1 MNIYDSLNPE
11 QKKAV
16 MHQYGPLLLLAG
28 AGSGKTRVLTHRI
41 AKLIDDGVAPYH
53 ILALTFTNKA
63 AKEMRDRVD
72 NLIDFGSED
81 IWVGTF
87 HSVCGKILRR
97 SISNLGYDNTFT
109 IYDTD
114 DQRVLMKEVLKYL
127 ELDPKKFKERAVL
140 SAISSAKNAL
150 LTPEAYQKAVKGDFL
165 REKYALAYIEY
176 QKRLFSNNA
185 LDFDDMIF
193 RTIDLFQ
200 QCPEELKKYQQ
211 RFQYIHVDE
220 YQDTNYAQFQL
231 IRMLAPTEMEDGTSL
246 NNLCVVGD
254 DDQSI
259 YKFRGAD
266 IYNILNFEQQFP
278 ETTVIKLEQNYRST
292 KNILAAANGVIRNNS
307 QRKEKVLWTEHEEGE
322 PIHYC
327 QLDTDFN
334 EADYIVSDIE
344 KTVAENAQY
353 QDIAILYR
361 TNAQSRL
368 FEEKL
373 VRSNIPYKL
382 IGGINFYQRREIKDL
397 LCYLKTIDNGKDDLA
412 VKRIIN
418 VPKRGIGQTTID
430 RVSDYAVRSGI
441 SFYEALHHAAD
452 IPGIGRALGKL
463 EGFVA
468 MIETLRQKAR
478 HAYADPAD
486 EETSRLPSADLT
498 DRRSHENSHSVRKA
512 ASTEYTFRELLD
524 DILEVTGYA
533 QDLKAEGDPQAEARL
548 ENIEELKNK
557 LAFYEQNAE
566 DIPTLSAFL
575 EEVSLVADI
584 DSMEDSNNVVVLMT
598 LHSAKGLE
606 FPYVYLA
613 GMEDGIFPG
622 YLCISSDDP
631 LEIEEERRLCY
642 VGITRAMK
650 RLTLTGARQRMQHG
664 ETQFNKPSRFLR
676 EIPRYLIKEEA
687 GPLQS
692 RFFPAA
698 RFAPEELPAVDLYAD
713 ITPSF
718 DEDSVPWEKTSRLL
732 SADLTG
738 RRSHEN
744 SHFVRKAA
752 PEKMETSR
760 LLSADLTD
768 RRSHENSHF
777 VRKAAP
783 EPVIEFQDYSQKP
796 RGMSPAEFMKQ
807 NAGNQSASLRGFTAG
822 QRVSR
827 QAKETS
833 RLPSADLTGR
843 RSHENSHSVRKAAPG
858 DDPFAGNPLIQK
870 GASSLSS
877 YRGNTA
883 PIRKGTTD
891 FLSQPPEYAV
901 GDQVKHIKFGTGTVM
916 NLIKGPKDYQV
927 TVDFGEP
934 AGIKKMMAGFAKLQK
949 I

>member
-1 MNIYDSLNPE
+1 MSIYDNLNPQ
-11 QKKAV
+11 QKEAV

-72 NLIDFGSED
+72 NLIDFGAED

-97 SISNLGYDNTFT
+97 SINRIGYENSFA

-114 DQRVLMKEVLKYL
+114 DQRALMKEVLKYL

-193 RTIDLFQ
+193 RTIDLFRE
-200 QCPEELKKYQQ
+200 CPDELKKYQQ

-220 YQDTNYAQFQL
+220 YQDTNYAQFEL
-231 IRMLAPTEMEDGTSL
+231 IRMLAPTEMEDGTYL

-266 IYNILNFEQQFP
+266 IYNILNFEKQFP

-292 KNILAAANGVIRNNS
+292 KNILAAANGVIKNNS
-307 QRKEKVLWTEHEEGE
+307 QRKDKVLWTEHEEGE
-322 PIHYC
+322 PLHYC
-327 QLDTDFN
+327 QLDTDLN
-334 EADYIVSDIE
+334 EADYIISDIE
-344 KTVAENAQY
+344 KTVSAGADY

-382 IGGINFYQRREIKDL
+382 IGGINFYQRKEIKDL

-430 RVSDYAVRSGI
+430 RVSDYAIHAGI
-441 SFYEALHHAAD
+441 SFYEALRHAAA

-468 MIETLRQKAR
+468 MMETLRQKAV
-478 HAYADPAD
+478 HAYADPANPD
-486 EETSRLPSADLT
+486 
-498 DRRSHENSHSVRKA
+498 
-512 ASTEYTFRELLD
+512 YTFRELLD

-533 QDLKAEGDPQAEARL
+533 EDLKAEDDPQAESRL

-557 LAFYEQNAE
+557 IAFYEQNAE

-584 DSMEDSNNVVVLMT
+584 DSMENGTNVVVLMT

-613 GMEDGIFPG
+613 GMEDGIFPS

-650 RLTLTGARQRMQHG
+650 RLTMTSARQRMQHG

-687 GPLQS
+687 GSLQS
-692 RFFPAA
+692 RFGSAP
-698 RFAPEELPAVDLYAD
+698 RFSADELPAADIYAD
-713 ITPSF
+713 IVGFANKSKQNNSYAASSLSF
-718 DEDSVPWEKTSRLL
+718 DEDSVPWDEP
-732 SADLTG
+732 
-738 RRSHEN
+738 EN
-744 SHFVRKAA
+744 TK
-752 PEKMETSR
+752 
-760 LLSADLTD
+760 
-768 RRSHENSHF
+768 
-777 VRKAAP
+777 
-783 EPVIEFQDYSQKP
+783 EPIVEFQDYSQKP
-796 RGMSPAEFMKQ
+796 RGMSPAEFMKRQ
-807 NAGNQSASLRGFTAG
+807 TGTPSSSLRGFTAG

-827 QAKETS
+827 
-833 RLPSADLTGR
+833 SAN
-843 RSHENSHSVRKAAPG
+843 E
-858 DDPFAGNPLIQK
+858 DPFAGNPLIKK
-870 GASSLSS
+870 GASALTSYSS
-877 YRGNTA
+877 GTA
-883 PIRKGTTD
+883 TIQKNTTD
-891 FLSQPPEYAV
+891 FLSQPPEYTI

-916 NLIKGPKDYQV
+916 NLVKGPKDYQV
-927 TVDFGEP
+927 TVDFGES
-934 AGIKKMMAGFAKLQK
+934 AGIKKMMAGFAKLKK